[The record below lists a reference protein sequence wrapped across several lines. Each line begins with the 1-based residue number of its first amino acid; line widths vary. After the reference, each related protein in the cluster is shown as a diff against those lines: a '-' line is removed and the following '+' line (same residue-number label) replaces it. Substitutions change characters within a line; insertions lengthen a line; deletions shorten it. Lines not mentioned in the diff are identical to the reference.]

1 MINATTAFRQELA
14 NGNRDYKEKVRITL
28 ADGTVLDLTNE
39 HIWNGGFSFDDAVS
53 NDSYLEIGAAIC
65 NKFTVVINNITD
77 NFSPYD
83 FTGAEVIPSVGLYI
97 ESLDETHYIQKG
109 VFTVDTATYNGS
121 LITLTCLDRMTRFDK
136 PANLSLFTGGD
147 ITALQMID
155 LACNECNVSRS
166 GNFPNSYLVLS
177 EPDDKTSLTWRDVVS
192 YTAQL
197 CGCFARM
204 NNAGLL
210 KIDWFPFSELEA
222 ESRWL
227 NGGLFDENDPNTYT
241 SGDAADGGSF
251 SPWNKGY
258 IIDAGRFEDSGHVH
272 YLPSTFSKNIGVDDV
287 YITGIRITVPNTTDT
302 SPGESHEGNITVT
315 YTEDVI
321 SAIYGDEGY
330 VLVIEDNPFI
340 SNANIRNIL
349 LNIFGMIVGAIY
361 RQANIT
367 HLSDPTIEAGDVAIA
382 FDKNRNAM
390 PIIVSRTAFSV
401 GSSQTTISAAE
412 TPARNLAAGYGAQTR
427 NLIKYRKLIEQ
438 SVNDVY
444 SELTDKIADSTGL
457 YPTRVSM
464 GEGHGENFYLHDQP
478 NLSDSTIVWRQSA
491 GAWSVTS
498 SYITNESGVEEP
510 TKQQVE
516 AWDTATSEAGNWN
529 AGITVDGKSVM
540 KILQTEK
547 ISADLITSGILNADR
562 IYGGKIILGYNY
574 DRAKEAA
581 IQRAAEELYDSFL
594 GINYGW
600 SIEECREIVEK
611 DYKSWIYDYQSDYDP
626 AFEMELVAQNYN
638 GKTFLKIN
646 RDGFCHGDQNWLA
659 SQAYHFSGGDFVVQ
673 EGQLGLIE
681 FKQDGSLIFNTD
693 PNSEEIFLEDGWLSV
708 NASRKHIE
716 TQGSLK
722 VYGQKNRIFKTEDYG
737 DRLLYSYETPT
748 PYFGDIGEAIINE
761 DGFCYIAIG
770 SVFSETISTDEYQ
783 VFLQKYGEGDCYV
796 KERKPS
802 HFVVAGT
809 PNLSFGWE
817 IKAKQKDGTQF
828 RLDRHRRD

>member
-1 MINATTAFRQELA
+1 MINASTAFRQELA

-28 ADGTVLDLTNE
+28 ADGTILDLTNE

-97 ESLDETHYIQKG
+97 ESLNETHYIQKG
-109 VFTVDTATYNGS
+109 VFAVDTATYNGS

-166 GNFPNSYLVLS
+166 GNFPNSGLILS
-177 EPDDKTSLTWRDVVS
+177 EPEDKTSLTWRDVVS

-204 NNAGLL
+204 NNEGLL

-227 NGGLFDENDPNTYT
+227 NGGLFDEDDPATYT
-241 SGDAADGGSF
+241 SGDAADGGTF
-251 SPWNKGY
+251 APWNKGY
-258 IIDAGRFEDSGHVH
+258 IIDAGKFEDSGHVH

-287 YITGIRITVPNTTDT
+287 YITGIRITIPNSTDT
-302 SPGESHEGNITVT
+302 SPGDSYEGKITVT

-340 SNANIRNIL
+340 SNGNIRTIL
-349 LNIFGMIVGAIY
+349 LNIFGHIVGAMY

-464 GEGHGENFYLHDQP
+464 GEGYGENFYLHDQP

-498 SYITNESGVEEP
+498 SYITNESGVEDP

-540 KILQTEK
+540 RILQTEK

-562 IYGGKIILGYNY
+562 IYGGTIILGYNY

-581 IQRAAEELYDSFL
+581 IQRATDEYFVLFSDDGRAFTWQEARAIIEREYLNWNYD
-594 GINYGW
+594 W
-600 SIEECREIVEK
+600 
-611 DYKSWIYDYQSDYDP
+611 DYEYDP
-626 AFEMELVAQNYN
+626 NFEMQFVAQNYD
-638 GKTFLKIN
+638 GKTFLTIDRKGFEFK
-646 RDGFCHGDQNWLA
+646 DGGSFKVQKGLIGDWYFSNNGSVKSDRGGDQLPFGEEMFVDFDK
-659 SQAYHFSGGDFVVQ
+659 SSRIVTIGGRIVTAN
-673 EGQLGLIE
+673 G
-681 FKQDGSLIFNTD
+681 K
-693 PNSEEIFLEDGWLSV
+693 
-708 NASRKHIE
+708 SRLFH
-716 TQGSLK
+716 TQ
-722 VYGQKNRIFKTEDYG
+722 DYG
-737 DRLLYSYETPT
+737 ERLLYAYETPT
-748 PYFGDIGEAIINE
+748 PYFGDIGDGVINDDGLCYVAIERI
-761 DGFCYIAIG
+761 
-770 SVFSETISTDEYQ
+770 FSETVSLNNYQ

-802 HFVVAGT
+802 HFVVSGT
-809 PNLSFGWE
+809 PGLEFGWE
-817 IKAKQKDGTQF
+817 IKAKQADMDQI
-828 RLDRHRRD
+828 RLDQLRRYKK